1 MLRGGRQKLQPRLV
15 PTVPDGFDPTNRCC
29 AFEGRAIR
37 VLDAILGQE
46 EGDGHYFSN
55 REGPCERDRS
65 ATTAQIHRLRM
76 QRLTR
81 DGELARDAYRMAIVP
96 ALLVRILRHTFMM
109 RKTTRNARLPVS
121 LNLRTPRPRTHTNVG
136 CFRAQVAVARRTPE
150 QPSVDGE

>member
-1 MLRGGRQKLQPRLV
+1 MLCGGRQKLQPRLV

-29 AFEGRAIR
+29 AFEGRTFRI
-37 VLDAILGQE
+37 LDAILRQE

-55 REGPCERDRS
+55 RQGPCERNRS
-65 ATTAQIHRLRM
+65 ATTAQIHRLHM

-109 RKTTRNARLPVS
+109 RKTTRSARLRAS
-121 LNLRTPRPRTHTNVG
+121 LNLRAPRPRTHTNLG
-136 CFRAQVAVARRTPE
+136 CFRVQLPVARRTAE
-150 QPSVDGE
+150 QPSVDRE